1 MNNSTDMTT
10 GSPVKLILAFGTP
23 LLFGNILQQL
33 YNFVDTVVVGRS
45 LGMNALAAVGTTGS
59 INFLVLGFVMGM
71 AQGVS
76 ILVSQYFGAKDH
88 EKLRRSITMSVYL
101 NVAVGI
107 VTTFLATFASRAML
121 QWMNTPIEIL
131 DMAVEYIHIIF
142 LGTLISLAY
151 NFFSGILRALG
162 DAKNPLIAMIIAFLV
177 NTVLDIWFVAGL
189 RIGVSGAAYATV
201 IAQGISAIY
210 CLVCLKKIEFLCF
223 EKEDWK
229 LDGGLFKRSLTL
241 SLPVAIMNSIT
252 AVGVMVLQTA
262 INGFG
267 ALYVAGYTA
276 ASKVIIIL
284 EQISSTFGFASS
296 TYVGQNMGALQIQ
309 RIKKGV
315 RQINL
320 TVIAMNV
327 FCALIMIVFGKSLI
341 RLMVSANE
349 EEVVQIG
356 YHCLVFL
363 SCFLVALGILWVHRC
378 SLQSMGDTFYPMLSG
393 ILEFASRI
401 FFVWML
407 PRFFEFNGVL
417 ASEVSAWISAAI
429 FLVIVFKYRLKHI
442 KIQEQKME
450 SA

>member
-1 MNNSTDMTT
+1 MNNTTDMTT
-10 GSPVKLILAFGTP
+10 GSPVKLILAFGMP

-88 EKLRRSITMSVYL
+88 KKLRRSISMSAYL
-101 NVAVGI
+101 NITVGI

-142 LGTLISLAY
+142 LGTLVSLAY

-162 DAKNPLIAMIIAFLV
+162 DARNPLIAMIIAFFV
-177 NTVLDIWFVAGL
+177 NTILDIWFVAGL

-210 CLVCLKKIEFLCF
+210 CLVCLKNIEFLRF

-229 LDGGLFKRSLTL
+229 PDSGLLKRSLTL

-252 AVGVMVLQTA
+252 AVGVMVLQAA

-296 TYVGQNMGALQIQ
+296 TYVGQNMGALQID

-320 TVIAMNV
+320 TVIGMNA
-327 FCALIMIVFGKSLI
+327 FCALMMIVFGKGLI
-341 RLMVSANE
+341 RFMVSANE
-349 EEVVQIG
+349 EEVTQVS

-393 ILEFASRI
+393 ILEFVSRI
-401 FFVWML
+401 FFVWLL

-429 FLVIVFKYRLKHI
+429 FLVVVFKYRLKHI
-442 KIQEQKME
+442 KVQEQKME
-450 SA
+450 NA

>member
-1 MNNSTDMTT
+1 MNNTTDMTT
-10 GSPVKLILAFGTP
+10 GSPVKLILAFGMP

-88 EKLRRSITMSVYL
+88 KKLRRSISMSAYL
-101 NVAVGI
+101 NITVGI

-142 LGTLISLAY
+142 LGTLVSLAY

-162 DAKNPLIAMIIAFLV
+162 DARNPLIAMIIAFFV
-177 NTVLDIWFVAGL
+177 NTILDIWFVAGL

-210 CLVCLKKIEFLCF
+210 CLVCLKNIEFLRF

-229 LDGGLFKRSLTL
+229 PDSGLLKRSLTL

-252 AVGVMVLQTA
+252 AVGVMVLQAA

-296 TYVGQNMGALQIQ
+296 TYVGQNMGALQID

-320 TVIAMNV
+320 TVIGMNA
-327 FCALIMIVFGKSLI
+327 FCALMMIVFGKGLI
-341 RLMVSANE
+341 RFMVSANE
-349 EEVVQIG
+349 EEVTQVA

-393 ILEFASRI
+393 ILEFVSRI
-401 FFVWML
+401 FFVWLL

-429 FLVIVFKYRLKHI
+429 FLVVVFKYRLKHI
-442 KIQEQKME
+442 KVQEQKME
-450 SA
+450 NA

>member
-1 MNNSTDMTT
+1 MNNTTDMTT
-10 GSPVKLILAFGTP
+10 GSPVKLILAFGMP

-88 EKLRRSITMSVYL
+88 KKLRRSISMSAYL
-101 NVAVGI
+101 NIAVGI

-142 LGTLISLAY
+142 LGTLVSLAY

-162 DAKNPLIAMIIAFLV
+162 DARNPLIAMIIAFFV
-177 NTVLDIWFVAGL
+177 NTILDIWFVAGL

-210 CLVCLKKIEFLCF
+210 CLVCLKNIEFLRF

-229 LDGGLFKRSLTL
+229 PDSGLLKRSLTL

-252 AVGVMVLQTA
+252 AVGVMVLQAA

-296 TYVGQNMGALQIQ
+296 TYVGQNMGALQID

-320 TVIAMNV
+320 TVIGMNA
-327 FCALIMIVFGKSLI
+327 FCALMMIVFGKGLI
-341 RLMVSANE
+341 RFMVSANE
-349 EEVVQIG
+349 EEVTQVA

-393 ILEFASRI
+393 ILEFVSRI
-401 FFVWML
+401 FFVWLL

-429 FLVIVFKYRLKHI
+429 FLVVVFKYRLKHI
-442 KIQEQKME
+442 KVQEQKME
-450 SA
+450 NA

>member
-1 MNNSTDMTT
+1 MNNTTDMTK
-10 GSPVKLILAFGTP
+10 GSPVRLILAFGTP

-76 ILVSQYFGAKDH
+76 ILVSQYFGAKD
-88 EKLRRSITMSVYL
+88 EKKLRRSITMSAYL

-107 VTTFLATFASRAML
+107 LTTIIATWASRSML
-121 QWMNTPIEIL
+121 QWMNTPAEIL

-142 LGTLISLAY
+142 LGTLVSLAY

-162 DAKNPLIAMIIAFLV
+162 DAKNPLIAMIIAFLI
-177 NTVLDIWFVAGL
+177 NTVLDVWFVAGL
-189 RIGVSGAAYATV
+189 RIGVAGAAYATV
-201 IAQGISAIY
+201 MAQGVSAVY
-210 CLVCLKKIEFLCF
+210 CFVCLKRIELLHF
-223 EKEDWK
+223 EREDWK
-229 LDGGLFKRSLTL
+229 VDGRLFKRSLTL
-241 SLPVAIMNSIT
+241 SLPVAVMNSIT

-284 EQISSTFGFASS
+284 EQVSSTFGFATS
-296 TYVGQNMGALQIQ
+296 TYVGQNMGALEIG
-309 RIKKGV
+309 RIRKGV
-315 RQINL
+315 RQINVAVL
-320 TVIAMNV
+320 LMNAA
-327 FCALIMIVFGKSLI
+327 CALIMIVFGKALM
-341 RLMVSANE
+341 RLMVSE
-349 EEVVQIG
+349 SEPDVVLVG

-363 SCFLVALGILWVHRC
+363 SCFLVALGVLWVHRC

-393 ILEFASRI
+393 MLEFVSRI

-407 PRFFEFNGVL
+407 PRFFEFDGVL
-417 ASEVSAWISAAI
+417 ASEVSAWISAGL
-429 FLVIVFKYRLKHI
+429 FLVIVFRYRIGHI
-442 KIQEQKME
+442 EVQEQKME
-450 SA
+450 NA